1 MASPLVFFFL
11 ALVVQPSHH
20 IIIQAVY
27 RLFHAPLAYCPRKTG
42 DSLPDI
48 WGIPVI
54 SHLLPVLSQRKHMFF
69 ENKSL
74 CYLTQIYFSLCSKT
88 ISFLFFFYWKTRLK
102 WYLTWYM
109 RKWCGNCPIQHFQIY
124 FTGNILNIKHG
135 LKIQFAVVCKVGDFP
150 LLS

>member
-1 MASPLVFFFL
+1 MKIHAFISFILLFIIHILTNTSRYSKYQMILPNFLYPMISFRHGDFLWPHPLFFFL

-102 WYLTWYM
+102 
-109 RKWCGNCPIQHFQIY
+109 
-124 FTGNILNIKHG
+124 
-135 LKIQFAVVCKVGDFP
+135 
-150 LLS
+150 